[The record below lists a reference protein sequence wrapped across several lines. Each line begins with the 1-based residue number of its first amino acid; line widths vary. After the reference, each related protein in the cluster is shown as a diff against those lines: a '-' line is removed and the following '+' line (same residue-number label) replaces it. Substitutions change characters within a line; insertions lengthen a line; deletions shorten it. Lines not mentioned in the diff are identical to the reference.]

1 MLKNKSVIVLGD
13 ELFFFIFPKST
24 FLEILKEEQNA
35 ILEKNSSNPKKK
47 KNKIAVSTTI
57 IPDSNMLDKME
68 NILDGLIDASH
79 DRINKTLK
87 I

>member
-24 FLEILKEEQNA
+24 FLEIIKEEQNA